1 MTEYRRRTRVLQ
13 LCDDL
18 RQRLRC
24 DGFVLEDTP
33 DGTIWKTIDKE
44 ELKAEEEEKKRKE
57 EEKRAKEEETRR
69 MEKEREEKAKIDPKT
84 MFLGMTDLYS
94 QFDENVGKWQSNEFQ
109 GIPTLDVEGKPLT
122 KSTLKK
128 VMKLY
133 KEQEKRYTAWKSRN

>member
-13 LCDDL
+13 LCDDV

-24 DGFVLEDTP
+24 DGFVLEDTA

-94 QFDENVGKWQSNEFQ
+94 QFDENVEKWQSNEF
-109 GIPTLDVEGKPLT
+109 
-122 KSTLKK
+122 
-128 VMKLY
+128 
-133 KEQEKRYTAWKSRN
+133 